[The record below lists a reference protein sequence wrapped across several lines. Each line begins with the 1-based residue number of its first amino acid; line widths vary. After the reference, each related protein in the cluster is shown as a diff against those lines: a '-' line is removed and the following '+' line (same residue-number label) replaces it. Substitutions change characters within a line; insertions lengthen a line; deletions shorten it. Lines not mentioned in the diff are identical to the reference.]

1 MRPIAVPVLILL
13 ATVPAALLAPT
24 ARGAD
29 VIVYSR
35 LTDDG
40 RKLAAPTADHPVYY
54 LLVAGGFSE
63 AGQTVRGER
72 SPPPAVVEKLVR
84 AALGAQGFIAASKQ
98 SPRIDIFVVFNW
110 GCLNPVVVSTFVE
123 GRADPNNPS
132 VQPPLIEHREIL
144 NDQQMLGL
152 LGVAALDDRHFA
164 TDNEVRQIAQ
174 AAGENRY
181 FVVLS
186 AYDFAAITHQERK
199 LVWRAMMSLAS
210 AGTDLAESLP
220 ALVKAGAPFFGR
232 ESGLPQHIAESLVPP
247 GKVEIGPAKV
257 EEYLPALAA
266 ESRDAGPAT
275 KH

>member
-13 ATVPAALLAPT
+13 ATVPAAPLAPT

-257 EEYLPALAA
+257 EEYLPTLAA